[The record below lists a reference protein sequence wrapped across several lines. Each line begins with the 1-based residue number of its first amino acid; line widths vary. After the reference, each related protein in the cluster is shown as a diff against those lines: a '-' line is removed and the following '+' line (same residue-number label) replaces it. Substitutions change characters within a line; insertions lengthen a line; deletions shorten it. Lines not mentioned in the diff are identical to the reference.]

1 MDRQQRGST
10 SGPETNVETQGREER
25 CVNSGTAMGRVVEGH
40 MGKLMVWKGTE
51 LGMALYFLVW
61 ASGQA
66 VEPFSERGCLEGAA
80 GLRCR

>member
-1 MDRQQRGST
+1 MDRQHRGST
-10 SGPETNVETQGREER
+10 SGPETNVETQGRKER
-25 CVNSGTAMGRVVEGH
+25 CVNSGTAVGRGVEAD
-40 MGKLMVWKGTE
+40 MGKLMVWEGTE

-66 VEPFSERGCLEGAA
+66 VEPFSEREHLEGAA